1 VQEKVEGTSV
11 GCAAGQTLG
20 SPRRPLMALADSTV
34 SGRGGGARDHAWS
47 PFYTRALASFAVKGG
62 ETHRGTAHKGEER
75 GWAGGPS
82 RRSPWPVRRGAR
94 PGAWRGVKLQG
105 ASGAGLPGEV
115 ERLGKA
121 RVRPRS

>member
-1 VQEKVEGTSV
+1 VCGRSDPRFATAASNGT
-11 GCAAGQTLG
+11 GGQHG
-20 SPRRPLMALADSTV
+20 ERQ
-34 SGRGGGARDHAWS
+34 GGGARDHAWS

-82 RRSPWPVRRGAR
+82 RRSPWPVWRGAR